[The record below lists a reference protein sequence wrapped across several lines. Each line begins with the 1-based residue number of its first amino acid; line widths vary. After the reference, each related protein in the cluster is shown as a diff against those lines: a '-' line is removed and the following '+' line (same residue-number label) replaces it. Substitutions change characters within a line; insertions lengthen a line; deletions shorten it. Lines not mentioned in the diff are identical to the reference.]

1 MSSRIE
7 KMLAKSAG
15 IRGVKDI
22 PESEVTVQAKPK
34 TAVGT
39 MAAWQ
44 AAQQRIAELEASGF
58 TVPLAIDAISAN
70 PWQPRKVFPE
80 AEIQALADSIAEL
93 GLIQPIVVRKSVST
107 PDTFSPEKSVLIP
120 DTFQLV
126 SGERRFRAHRL
137 LGKEDIKAIVIEV
150 SDADMAM
157 MAMAENIAREDLT
170 AYEISQSIASVQD
183 QFKTTKRLAES
194 IGINRTDLYKYLSFA
209 DLPDFVRIDLDV
221 TPGLLGRD
229 ASAGIMSVIKKHG
242 DAAIDALA
250 NFWPRVK
257 SGDLDQGKIAA
268 TIEAAV
274 TRKEAVKTD
283 RDIKKLFVGKEQ
295 AGSITRDGSGFTLK
309 IKAAALTPEKE
320 TELRSFVER
329 MFGGPA

>member
-1 MSSRIE
+1 MSSRID

-44 AAQQRIAELEASGF
+44 AAQQRIAELEASGS
-58 TVPLAIDAISAN
+58 TVPVAIDAISAN

-93 GLIQPIVVRKSVST
+93 GLIQPIVVRKSV
-107 PDTFSPEKSVLIP
+107 LIP
-120 DTFQLV
+120 DTFQIV

-150 SDADMAM
+150 SDADMAI

-170 AYEISQSIASVQD
+170 AYEISQSIVSVQD

-229 ASAGIMSVIKKHG
+229 ASAGIMSEIKKHG
-242 DAAIDALA
+242 DAAINALA
-250 NFWPRVK
+250 NLWPRVK

-268 TIEAAV
+268 TMEAAV

-283 RDIKKLFVGKEQ
+283 RDIKKLFIGKEQ